1 MALYRIADLIIEINP
16 KYDYTPRMCAP
27 YEIESG
33 TPDMRICVREDE
45 ISAEQAP
52 DVPHSRGY
60 LESLAIYRKIAEQM
74 AAHQGFLA
82 HGAVIAL
89 DGCAYMFCA
98 PSGTGKTTHLRLW
111 QALYPDTVVING
123 DKPLIRQKDG
133 RMYAYG
139 TPWAGKEGL
148 QTNAGAVLCGICV
161 LSRAQ
166 HNSITPIARDKVM
179 AALAQH
185 VYFPTDQSA
194 AQTLSLLAELSR
206 SVPVYSL
213 CCNADA
219 DAARLSY
226 QTLRH
231 KE

>member
-1 MALYRIADLIIEINP
+1 MALYRIADLIMEITP

-27 YEIESG
+27 YQIESG
-33 TPDMRICVREDE
+33 EPDMRICVSEDE
-45 ISAEQAP
+45 ISAEQDP

-74 AAHQGFLA
+74 AAHDGFLA

-89 DGCAYMFCA
+89 EGCAYMFCA

-111 QALYPDTVVING
+111 QALYPDAVVING

-133 RMYAYG
+133 KMYAFG

-148 QTNAGAVLCGICV
+148 QTNAGAPLCGICV
-161 LSRAQ
+161 LSRAKQ
-166 HNSITPIARDKVM
+166 NSMTPIARDKVM
-179 AALAQH
+179 AAIAPH

-194 AQTLSLLAELSR
+194 AQTLSLLAALS
-206 SVPVYSL
+206 STVPVFSL
-213 CCNADA
+213 YCNTQQE
-219 DAARLSY
+219 AARLSHH
-226 QTLRH
+226 TLHH

>member
-1 MALYRIADLIIEINP
+1 
-16 KYDYTPRMCAP
+16 
-27 YEIESG
+27 
-33 TPDMRICVREDE
+33 
-45 ISAEQAP
+45 
-52 DVPHSRGY
+52 
-60 LESLAIYRKIAEQM
+60 
-74 AAHQGFLA
+74 
-82 HGAVIAL
+82 
-89 DGCAYMFCA
+89 
-98 PSGTGKTTHLRLW
+98 
-111 QALYPDTVVING
+111 
-123 DKPLIRQKDG
+123 
-133 RMYAYG
+133 MYAYG

-213 CCNADA
+213 CCNTDA